1 MLIINIPSK
10 ELFNEKKQEFIQVKG
25 TNIELEHSLI
35 SISKWES
42 KWKKP
47 FVSDVEKTTEETID
61 YIKCML
67 IDDRQSVYINYLTE
81 ENIKKINNYITDSM
95 TATTFYDDKTTSKKK
110 ETVTSELIYY
120 WMIANNVPLECE
132 KWHLNRLLT
141 LIRICNIKNTPP
153 KKMSKREIL
162 EKNAALNAARRK
174 KLNSKG

>member
-47 FVSDVEKTTEETID
+47 FVSDIEKTTEETID

-67 IDDRQSVYINYLTE
+67 IDDKQSLYINYLTE

-95 TATTFYDDKTTSKKK
+95 TATTFYDDKTTGKKK
-110 ETVTSELIYY
+110 EIVTSELIYY

-153 KKMSKREIL
+153 KK
-162 EKNAALNAARRK
+162 
-174 KLNSKG
+174 